1 MSGWRTIAIGGLVEP
16 AKSWNPL
23 RADGDEIFQYIDL
36 SAVDQASKAIVG
48 AREVS
53 CAEAPSRAR
62 QIVAPHD
69 VLISTVRPNLN
80 AVARVTAELDGAT
93 ASTGFC
99 VLRPRG
105 SLLNGDYLFQ
115 WVKSGSFVADMVKK
129 ATGASYPA
137 VSDRII
143 HESLI
148 PLPPL
153 TEQRRI
159 AAILDQA
166 DALRAKRREA
176 LAQLDSLAQ
185 SIFIE
190 MFGDPVAGA
199 QTAALCPLESIL
211 EEPFQNG
218 AYFPKEAYCEKGGV
232 EMVHMSDAFGGTIVR
247 GKLRRV
253 SCGAS
258 DVEKYSLKT
267 DDILIARRSIT
278 YEGAAQPCMV
288 PRSSAPLIFESSFIR
303 VKPDKARITPLYLFH
318 YLNNERVR
326 QKYVRP
332 YVTQSTIS
340 GINQSNLAQVPVVQP
355 TLIQQQL
362 FGAQI
367 AVVDQMTR
375 TFRASLLELDTLF
388 ASLQHR
394 AFRGEL

>member
-1 MSGWRTIAIGGLVEP
+1 MTAWAQRPLRHLIDETKRPRLAETKGQIWNLNLDQIEAGSGRILSRQLVEP
-16 AKSWNPL
+16 EALGPSTYPFEVGTVLYSKLRPYLNKVVVADAPGFATTELVPIRCDAKSLLPEYLAYVL
-23 RADGDEIFQYIDL
+23 RSPAFVSYA
-36 SAVDQASKAIVG
+36 SAVVAG
-48 AREVS
+48 AKM
-53 CAEAPSRAR
+53 
-62 QIVAPHD
+62 
-69 VLISTVRPNLN
+69 
-80 AVARVTAELDGAT
+80 
-93 ASTGFC
+93 
-99 VLRPRG
+99 PR
-105 SLLNGDYLFQ
+105 
-115 WVKSGSFVADMVKK
+115 MVMSQFW
-129 ATGASYPA
+129 AY
-137 VSDRII
+137 
-143 HESLI
+143 EI
-148 PLPPL
+148 PVPPL

-176 LAQLDSLAQ
+176 LAQLDSLTQ

-218 AYFPKEAYCEKGGV
+218 AYFQKQAYCEKGGV

-247 GKLRRV
+247 GNLRRV

-258 DVEKYSLKT
+258 DVEKYALKT

-362 FGAQI
+362 FAAQI
-367 AVVDQMTR
+367 AVVDQMKR
-375 TFRASLLELDTLF
+375 TFRASLLELNTLF

-394 AFRGEL
+394 AFTGQL